1 MATNGYTVYN
11 QCVIENDEIFS
22 VDLYNNKTKIGVT
35 NKKYDEMTDICNNY
49 YDKLVELGAIV
60 PPKTTEEL
68 IAEQNQT
75 IIQMLNK
82 MNAMQEELEGLKNEH
97 QQSKPAVNSKPTKT
111 KPRTNRKT
119 KKLVGESHADVA
131 EHQQPGTSLAC
142 IEK

>member
-35 NKKYDEMTDICNNY
+35 NKKYDEITDICNGY

-97 QQSKPAVNSKPTKT
+97 QQSESAVNSKSTKT
-111 KPRTNRKT
+111 KPRANRKT